1 MRLGESPDSITRA
14 FPLWEGWKGAA
25 YVTRYILRRLVIS
38 LATVWAIATVC
49 FFLIRLLPGNPFIV
63 ANPLD
68 MTNAEKMMAYY
79 GLDKPLL
86 QQYAIYLGN
95 LIHLDFGYS
104 LKNFGLSVNSAIA
117 TYFPVTCQLALQALC
132 FGLPTG
138 TLLGIIASVKRGGA
152 VDYSLGVMTVLTV
165 ALPEYVLAALL
176 QLVFSVKLGW
186 LPVSMWTSWRHTI
199 LPTLVLS
206 IGLIA
211 YNSRAMRTLM
221 LEVGQQDYLRTA
233 KAKGIG
239 RVRIILFH
247 QIRNAILPMITNL
260 GMEVAGLLMGS
271 YVIERVFTIP
281 GLGKYFV
288 DSITSL
294 DYTMALGLAVFQAVV
309 VVFANFAVDILYCV
323 IDPRVS
329 IA

>member
-1 MRLGESPDSITRA
+1 VA
-14 FPLWEGWKGAA
+14 
-25 YVTRYILRRLVIS
+25 RYILRRLIIS
-38 LATVWAIATVC
+38 LATIWAIATVC

-68 MTNAEKMMAYY
+68 MTNAEKMMSYY

-86 QQYAIYLGN
+86 QQYVVYLGN
-95 LIHLDFGYS
+95 LVRLDFGYS

-117 TYFPVTCQLALQALC
+117 TYFPITCQLALQALC

-152 VDYSLGVMTVLTV
+152 VDYSIGVMTILTV
-165 ALPEYVLAALL
+165 ALPQYVLAALL
-176 QLVFSVKLGW
+176 QLLFSVKLGW
-186 LPVSMWTSWRHTI
+186 LPVSMWTSFRHTI

-233 KAKGIG
+233 KAKGLG
-239 RVRIILFH
+239 RVRI
-247 QIRNAILPMITNL
+247 TNL
-260 GMEVAGLLMGS
+260 GLEVAGLLMGS

-309 VVFANFAVDILYCV
+309 VVFVNFAVDILYCL